1 MRGATHHD
9 LQLRSGKR
17 LREII
22 RRPGAEHLE
31 TRFDTRLPGNDDR
44 DGVVV
49 LPQGHTEQLLAW
61 NVRHEEIDQD
71 DVEDAVVQQIE
82 GLDPTPRRR
91 DVITFRGEHAGAAV
105 AHHALVIDYESAN
118 ALADR
123 WRDGDEIADGG
134 RRHGRP
140 SESVAG
146 VIVRMC
152 RTHGVAAPATS
163 SCSILDRRHAAQR
176 YNPQFWTQ
184 ETGSRVVCQDSH
196 GACNDSQV
204 VPDV

>member
-1 MRGATHHD
+1 MRAAHAYNDTGNRFAGASMTAPAISD
-9 LQLRSGKR
+9 LISISPSVRQS
-17 LREII
+17 I
-22 RRPGAEHLE
+22 RTLVIDDERVMRDSCASVLTAEGYHV
-31 TRFDTRLPGNDDR
+31 TTAGR
-44 DGVVV
+44 GV
-49 LPQGHTEQLLAW
+49 EA
-61 NVRHEEIDQD
+61 
-71 DVEDAVVQQIE
+71 
-82 GLDPTPRRR
+82 LDPTPRRR

-176 YNPQFWTQ
+176 YNPQFRTQ

-204 VPDV
+204 VTDT